1 MCQVVTYKK
10 LKAMGNDKT
19 IRPIKWSQ
27 LLIRGGC
34 LQEVFI
40 IRICLEN
47 FGVLDRWLL
56 VIGGCLLEV
65 IPC

>member
-1 MCQVVTYKK
+1 MCQVVTSKK

-47 FGVLDRWLL
+47 L
-56 VIGGCLLEV
+56 VGCL
-65 IPC
+65 

>member
-47 FGVLDRWLL
+47 FGFLDRWLL
-56 VIGGCLLEV
+56 VI
-65 IPC
+65 